1 MKESTLRDILIS
13 YERKRDKAEKLLEQR
28 KNDVYK
34 QIPQVKEIE
43 DEINKV
49 GLEMMKLVLKNPS
62 NKEALSLE
70 AKEKIQALTNKKQDL
85 LNKWNVP
92 DGYLEIQY
100 ECNLCKDRGF
110 LPNGKKCNC
119 LKQAIINESYKMSNL
134 SRILEKQNQ
143 CTFDASIFSDKID
156 PHEEI
161 SPRQNIQLI
170 LSDCDEFIYDFDQD
184 NGKNLLFYGDT
195 GLGKTF
201 MSSYIAKELLDKG
214 YLVIYQTAFK
224 MFEIIE
230 EYKFR
235 NSDNYLSRDDY
246 ENLFECDLLIIDDLG
261 TELTNSFTLSELFII
276 LNTRLLNGKKTIIS
290 TNLNPTQLG
299 ELYSQRIFSRIFD
312 NFKMIKF
319 IGSDLRWQN
328 KIDKIQKGENW

>member
-1 MKESTLRDILIS
+1 MNESTLRDILTN
-13 YERKRDKAEKLLEQR
+13 YERKRDKADRLLEKR
-28 KNDVYK
+28 KNDVYR
-34 QIPQVKEIE
+34 QIPQIKEIE
-43 DEINKV
+43 DEISRV
-49 GLEMMKLVLKNPS
+49 GLDMMKLVLKNPS
-62 NKEALSLE
+62 NKEELSLQ
-70 AKEKIQALTNKKQDL
+70 AKEKIQTLNDKKQEL
-85 LNKWNVP
+85 LDKWNVP
-92 DGYLEIQY
+92 KGYLEIQY

-110 LPNGKKCNC
+110 LANGKKCNC

-134 SRILEKQNQ
+134 SKMLEKQNQ
-143 CTFDASIFSDKID
+143 CTYDDSIFSDEID
-156 PHEEI
+156 PKNGI
-161 SPRQNIQLI
+161 SPRQNMQLI
-170 LSDCDEFIYDFDQD
+170 LSDCDEFIYDFDKD
-184 NGKNLLFYGDT
+184 NDKNLLFYGDT

-235 NSDNYLSRDDY
+235 NDDKHLSRSDY

-261 TELTNSFTLSELFII
+261 TELTNSFTISELFII

-290 TNLNPTQLG
+290 TNLSPAQLG

-312 NFKMIKF
+312 KFKMIKF
-319 IGSDLRWQN
+319 IGADLRWQN
-328 KIDKIQKGENW
+328 KISNISK

>member
-1 MKESTLRDILIS
+1 MKESTLRYILIN
-13 YERKRDKAEKLLEQR
+13 YERKRDKADRLLEQR

-34 QIPQVKEIE
+34 QIPEVKEIE
-43 DEINKV
+43 DQINKV

-62 NKEALSLE
+62 NKETLSLE
-70 AKEKIQALTNKKQDL
+70 AKEKIQALTKKKQDL
-85 LNKWNVP
+85 LDKWNVP
-92 DGYLEIQY
+92 KGYLEIQY

-134 SRILEKQNQ
+134 SRTLEKQNQ
-143 CTFDASIFSDKID
+143 CTYDDSIFSDEID
-156 PHEEI
+156 PNSGI
-161 SPRQNIQLI
+161 SPRQNMQLI
-170 LSDCDEFIYDFDQD
+170 LSDCDEFIYDFDKD
-184 NGKNLLFYGDT
+184 NDKNLLFYGDT

-235 NSDNYLSRDDY
+235 NSDNHLSREDY

-261 TELTNSFTLSELFII
+261 TELTNSFTISELFII

-290 TNLNPTQLG
+290 TNLNPAQLG

-312 NFKMIKF
+312 KFKMIKF
-319 IGSDLRWQN
+319 IGADLRWQN
-328 KIDKIQKGENW
+328 KISNIKK

>member
-1 MKESTLRDILIS
+1 
-13 YERKRDKAEKLLEQR
+13 
-28 KNDVYK
+28 
-34 QIPQVKEIE
+34 
-43 DEINKV
+43 
-49 GLEMMKLVLKNPS
+49 MMKLVLKNPS
-62 NKEALSLE
+62 NKEELSLQ
-70 AKEKIQALTNKKQDL
+70 AKEKIQTLNDKKQEL
-85 LNKWNVP
+85 LDKWNVP
-92 DGYLEIQY
+92 KGYLEIQY

-110 LPNGKKCNC
+110 LANGKKCNC

-134 SRILEKQNQ
+134 SKMLEKQNQ
-143 CTFDASIFSDKID
+143 CTYDDSIFSDEID
-156 PHEEI
+156 PKNGI
-161 SPRQNIQLI
+161 SPRQNMQLI
-170 LSDCDEFIYDFDQD
+170 LSDCDEFIYDFDKD
-184 NGKNLLFYGDT
+184 NDKNLLFYGDT

-235 NSDNYLSRDDY
+235 NDDKHLSRSDY

-261 TELTNSFTLSELFII
+261 TELTNSFTISELFII

-290 TNLNPTQLG
+290 TNLSPAQLG

-312 NFKMIKF
+312 KFKMIKF
-319 IGSDLRWQN
+319 IGADLRWQN
-328 KIDKIQKGENW
+328 KISNLSK

>member
-62 NKEALSLE
+62 NKETLSLE

-134 SRILEKQNQ
+134 SRMLEKQNQ

-261 TELTNSFTLSELFII
+261 TELTN
-276 LNTRLLNGKKTIIS
+276 
-290 TNLNPTQLG
+290 
-299 ELYSQRIFSRIFD
+299 
-312 NFKMIKF
+312 
-319 IGSDLRWQN
+319 
-328 KIDKIQKGENW
+328 